1 MKAADLA
8 RRFRNYEGWLP
19 PAVADRLAE
28 HGHLD
33 ELRRLAE
40 RGDWCCADRLARA
53 LFERREPEAAIRAL
67 RPFVDTG
74 WWQAVRVVVDF
85 HDSRGETD
93 AAIALARGALDKGS
107 PSRIERLAALLAKR
121 GRVDE
126 AMALLRP
133 HAGEH
138 VVLSALVELTEGHGY
153 DGELTAMVREQMEA
167 DSPARSWN
175 PARSWY
181 AAPLLATLLERQGQV
196 DEAREALTRCAFG
209 EHGVFVNAVEQLAD
223 MLARHGRERQ
233 LRDLVAGAGGEH
245 AVFRLAVW
253 LESLDRVDEAVEAM
267 RPFAADGSP
276 NVAAAL
282 AELLTR
288 HGRAD
293 EAIEVLR
300 PVPRLMGGDP
310 EWLVGILCRLLV
322 ERGRA
327 DEALAAIDDLAAHYG
342 HMWIE
347 LLFERLE
354 VLARSGRVE
363 QAIAELHAHPEGA
376 TWYGN
381 SKLADLLVLAGRP
394 DEAIRMLES
403 ADDSAWT
410 TANLAVLLIDRGR
423 VEQALALFATEEA
436 PASQEDAAF
445 WRQFHREGRV
455 TGVGPPWTVD
465 R

>member
-8 RRFRNYEGWLP
+8 RRFRTYDGWLP

-53 LFERREPEAAIRAL
+53 LFERHEPEVAMRVL

-74 WWQAVRVVVDF
+74 WWQAVEVLVDF
-85 HDSRGETD
+85 HDRRGETD
-93 AAIALARGALDKGS
+93 AAIALVRGALDKGS
-107 PSRIERLAALLAKR
+107 PHGIERLAVLLAKR

-126 AMALLRP
+126 AVVLLRP
-133 HAGEH
+133 YAGED
-138 VVLSALVELTEGHGY
+138 VVLDALVELTEGHGY
-153 DGELTAMVREQMEA
+153 DGELTALVREQIEA
-167 DSPARSWN
+167 DSPVRLWN
-175 PARSWY
+175 
-181 AAPLLATLLERQGQV
+181 AAAVLATLLERQGQV
-196 DEAREALTRCAFG
+196 DEALEVLTGSAFG
-209 EHGVFVNAVEQLAD
+209 EHAVFVNAVEQLAD
-223 MLARHGRERQ
+223 ILARHGRERQ
-233 LRDLVAGAGGEH
+233 LRGLVAGGGGEH

-310 EWLVGILCRLLV
+310 EWLVGILCKLLV

-327 DEALAAIDDLAAHYG
+327 DEALAAIDDLAAHSG
-342 HMWIE
+342 GIWIE
-347 LLFERLE
+347 LLFERVE

-363 QAIAELHAHPEGA
+363 QAIAELGAHPEGG
-376 TWYGN
+376 TWYGT
-381 SKLADLLVLAGRP
+381 SKLAGLLVLAGRP
-394 DEAIRMLES
+394 GEAIRTLES

-410 TANLAVLLIDRGR
+410 TAELAVLLIDQGR
-423 VEQALALFATEEA
+423 VEEALALFAPEEA
-436 PASQEDAAF
+436 PKSEEGRAF
-445 WRQFHREGRV
+445 WRRFHREGRV
-455 TGVGPPWTVD
+455 AGIEPPRAAD